1 MEKRLNEINA
11 RKVEIR
17 SALQSGSEVDL
28 DAVQKELDA
37 LDAEERGIK
46 EKLDIAG
53 KINVGSLQ
61 GTPVT
66 KPQVKQEERHG
77 LDSLEYRQAFKEYVL
92 SGKEIPVEFRA
103 NANTLTTDIGA
114 VIPETIMERIIQKI
128 EATGMILSRVTRTA
142 YRGGVSIPISSVK
155 PVATWVNEGATSDLQ
170 KSNMSG
176 SVTFGYFKLRCAV
189 SVSLTSETVAL
200 PMFEAAIQANI
211 AEAMVKALEQA
222 IISGVGTSSP
232 KGIIK
237 ETPAAGQAIAATPIY
252 AKFVEAEAALPI
264 EYEAN
269 AVWCMTKKTF
279 GQLLAQVGTDGQPLA
294 RVNMGIDGKPARTLL
309 GREVV
314 LCNYLPTYSATLT
327 EGDVWGFLFD
337 FSDYV
342 LNTNYNITVKRYED
356 NVTDDQVTKAI
367 ILADGKVVDVNSL
380 VTLKK

>member
-11 RKVEIR
+11 RKAEIR

-37 LDAEERGIK
+37 LEAEERGIK

-66 KPQVKQEERHG
+66 KPQLKQEERHG
-77 LDSLEYRQAFKEYVL
+77 PDSLEYRQAFKEYVL
-92 SGKEIPVEFRA
+92 TGKEIPVEFRA
-103 NANTLTTDIGA
+103 NALTTDVGA
-114 VIPETIMERIIQKI
+114 VIPETIMNRIIEKI

-142 YRGGVSIPISSVK
+142 YRGGVSIPKSSVK
-155 PVATWVNEGATSDLQ
+155 PVATWVNEGATSNLQ
-170 KSNMSG
+170 KMDMSG

-189 SVSLTSETVAL
+189 SVSLESDTVTL

-237 ETPAAGQAIAATPIY
+237 ETPANGQAIAATPIY

-314 LCNYLPTYSATLT
+314 LCNYLPTYSAALT